1 MMIRSHAV
9 LLAAIAVS
17 AVSQSSIF
25 AVLPPLARDIGLSDI
40 QIGSIAS
47 IAAFCF
53 VAFAPFLGSLSERRG
68 RVPFVVIGLVAA
80 IATNLIFALAL
91 WAGLAGGLAAATVY
105 GLLLGSRILLNISWG
120 GMFPAAFAYMA
131 DAVPVARRST
141 GAALLGAAFGLG
153 SIVGPSV
160 AWALTPFGT
169 TAPFI
174 GIAGLSFVS
183 LIAVL
188 LHLREVKPAAPAAHD
203 GAAASAG
210 QLAADGF
217 AQAFMRLWPYLL
229 IGAAAAMATIML
241 QQLTAFRLQDQYALT
256 AGAATRHAGLALT
269 GLAIATVAAQ
279 SFVIWRGEGWRPV
292 SLLWLGAGA
301 AVAGSAGFAL
311 AGLAPPP
318 WGTLSLVLQ
327 CAPLA
332 VLGAGIGL
340 VLPSNAAAV
349 MLATGGHS
357 QGRAAGL
364 LNAALGAG
372 TMAGPLIAT
381 AVYRLNPFAPFAMAS
396 GLLCLALATAIW
408 LRLRRPPSDLNLS
421 GACADPSAK

>member
-1 MMIRSHAV
+1 M
-9 LLAAIAVS
+9 
-17 AVSQSSIF
+17 
-25 AVLPPLARDIGLSDI
+25 ARDIGLSDI

-53 VAFAPFLGSLSERRG
+53 VVFAPFLGSLSERRG
-68 RVPFVVIGLVAA
+68 RVPFVVIGLAAA
-80 IATNLIFALAL
+80 IATNLIFALTL
-91 WAGLAGGLAAATVY
+91 GVGLAGGLAATTVY
-105 GLLLGSRILLNISWG
+105 GLLLGARILLNISWG

-169 TAPFI
+169 IAPFI
-174 GIAGLSFVS
+174 GIAGLSFAS
-183 LIAVL
+183 LVAVL
-188 LHLREVKPAAPAAHD
+188 LHLREVKLPAPGTH
-203 GAAASAG
+203 AAASG
-210 QLAADGF
+210 LAEQPGADGLV
-217 AQAFMRLWPYLL
+217 QAFLRLWPYLL
-229 IGAAAAMATIML
+229 IGAAAAMAAVMV

-269 GLAIATVAAQ
+269 ALAIATVAAQ

-292 SLLWLGAGA
+292 SLLCLGAGA
-301 AVAGSAGFAL
+301 AVTGSAGCVL
-311 AGLAPPP
+311 AGLASTP
-318 WGTLSLVLQ
+318 WGTLALVLQ

-332 VLGAGIGL
+332 LLGAGIGL
-340 VLPSNAAAV
+340 ILPSNAAAV

-381 AVYRLNPFAPFAMAS
+381 AIYRSNPLAPFVLAFA
-396 GLLCLALATAIW
+396 LLCLALASAVW
-408 LRLRRPPSDLNLS
+408 LRSRRPASDMNLS
-421 GACADPSAK
+421 AACPDPSAK